1 MISRAHTKEEVRE
14 HFLYYIKSLE
24 KYWLELPNKTVEE
37 RMDGLIFSILVT
49 FDGESIEFPA
59 MDIVLS
65 PHPSDRQ
72 YHIDKGDN
80 WHENGMAIN
89 DDVCLHEEWVR
100 L

>member
-1 MISRAHTKEEVRE
+1 MIPKAYTKKEVRDK
-14 HFLYYIKSLE
+14 FLYYIKSLE

-37 RMDGLIFSILVT
+37 RLNGLIFSILVT

-65 PHPSDRQ
+65 PHPSDKQ
-72 YHIDKGDN
+72 YHIDRGDKWYSN
-80 WHENGMAIN
+80 KIAFN